1 MSDEANAPGRSTSR
15 GSVRETLQRVLA
27 QIQAQPARLGALLDE
42 TPEAL
47 IAFDAARNIL
57 HANARAAAVFG
68 YQPGELHGRSTEALI
83 PGRFRQPDAPPLRVT
98 DDLVQVEMPGLMRD
112 GQERTIEWCFGATR
126 TGAAAAFVMTVRDRL
141 ELDRALDA
149 LRASEQKFQLLI
161 NSVRDCAIF
170 MLDREGRV
178 SSWNTGAARIKG
190 WSTSE
195 IIGQPYEIFFTP
207 EDRSAGVPRSLL
219 GDALRDGAR
228 QVTGWRMRKD
238 GTRFWMQ
245 GSLTVL
251 RGPDGAVEGF
261 AKVTRDLTVQRHA
274 EENERRLIAER
285 AAREAAQAAEHRLR
299 ASQERMRRLQHMTA
313 ALSQAATPEDVATVV
328 LREASNAL
336 EAIGGTVFLLSENGR
351 ELEALEHRSPGGQ
364 GLAFELRSL
373 SLDLHLPHTD
383 AVRRRTAFYFESF
396 EDILRHYP
404 AVGDKLKRGSFEASA
419 VLPLVSRAAMVGV
432 LGLRFAER
440 RAFDATDRSLLATVA
455 DLCSQALDR
464 AGLFRTERAAR
475 AAAETAN
482 RSKDEFLAM
491 LGHEL
496 RNPLAPIRT
505 AVQLMKLRGDTSSAR
520 ERDVIERQVAH
531 LGRLV
536 DDLLDVSRVAR
547 GMISL
552 SKQPLEAAEIIDK
565 AVEMV
570 TPLLTQRA
578 QHLDVQ
584 VPRTGLRMNADPL
597 RLAQVIANLLDNAAK
612 YTMEGGHVW
621 VTAAREGDLVVIK
634 VRDDGSGITAE
645 LLPNV
650 FDLFVQG
657 AQSVARP
664 EGGLGLG
671 LALVKSFVG
680 LHGGTVSAASEGR
693 GRGSEF
699 VVRMPALA
707 AAEVPAAPHAPWDAP
722 PSSSKRILVVDDNE
736 DAGEMLAELL
746 RSMGHE
752 VQVAPDGPTALRHLR
767 GFPAEVAILDL
778 GLPVMDG
785 FELAR
790 QVRAQHE
797 AKPSEGRGKRPRL
810 IAVTGYG
817 RDRDVAES
825 RAAGF
830 DVHLVKPVDIG
841 ALVSALDPA
850 P

>member
-1 MSDEANAPGRSTSR
+1 VVDDVKTER
-15 GSVRETLQRVLA
+15 GSIARGGVREPLHRVLA
-27 QIQAQPARLGALLDE
+27 QVQADPARLSAILDA

-47 IAFDAARNIL
+47 IAFDARRKIL
-57 HANARAAAVFG
+57 HANARAGALFG
-68 YQPGELHGRSTEALI
+68 YQPAELEGRSTDTLI
-83 PGRFRQPDAPPLRVT
+83 PARLRQPDAPPMRAT
-98 DDLVQVEMPGLMRD
+98 QDLVQVELPGLMRD
-112 GQERTIEWCFGATR
+112 GQERTIEWCFGAAREADEPT
-126 TGAAAAFVMTVRDRL
+126 FVMTVRDRL
-141 ELDRALDA
+141 ELDHALEA
-149 LRASEQKFQLLI
+149 LHASEQRFHLLI
-161 NSVRDCAIF
+161 DSVRDCAIF
-170 MLDREGRV
+170 MLDRNGRV

-190 WSTSE
+190 WSTGE

-207 EDRSAGVPRSLL
+207 EDRAAGVPRSLL
-219 GDALRDGAR
+219 ADALRDGAR
-228 QVTGWRMRKD
+228 EVTGWRMRKD

-251 RGPDGAVEGF
+251 RGPDGTMEGF

-299 ASQERMRRLQHMTA
+299 ASEERLRRLQHMTA

-336 EAIGGTVFLLSENGR
+336 NASGGTVFMLTADGR
-351 ELEALEHRSPGGQ
+351 QLEALDHLSPSGI
-364 GLAFELRSL
+364 LMPELRRL
-373 SLDLHLPHTD
+373 SVDLHLPHTD
-383 AVRRRTAFYFESF
+383 AVRRRSGFYFDSF
-396 EDILRHYP
+396 EDLIGQYP
-404 AVGDKLKRGSFEASA
+404 AVADKVQRGSFEASA
-419 VLPLVSRAAMVGV
+419 VLPLIARDALVGV
-432 LGLRFAER
+432 LGLRFQEQG
-440 RAFDATDRSLLATVA
+440 AFDVTDRSLLATVA

-475 AAAETAN
+475 ATAETAN

-505 AVQLMKLRGDTSSAR
+505 AVQLMKLRGDPSSAR
-520 ERDVIERQVAH
+520 EREVIERQVAH

-547 GMISL
+547 GLISL
-552 SKQPLEAAEIIDK
+552 SKQPVEAADIIDK

-578 QHLDVQ
+578 QHLKLT
-584 VPRTGLRMNADPL
+584 VPRTGLRLNADPM

-612 YTMEGGHVW
+612 YTTEGGRVW
-621 VTAAREGDLVVIK
+621 VNAAREGDSIVIR
-634 VRDDGSGITAE
+634 VRDDGGGISAD
-645 LLPNV
+645 LLPKV

-671 LALVKSFVG
+671 LALVKSFVA
-680 LHGGTVSAASEGR
+680 LHGGTVAAASEGP
-693 GRGSEF
+693 GQGSEF
-699 VVRMPALA
+699 VVRLPALA
-707 AAEVPAAPHAPWDAP
+707 TAELPAAPPAESAAHAHGG
-722 PSSSKRILVVDDNE
+722 KRILVVDDNE

-752 VQVAPDGPTALRHLR
+752 VQVAPDGPTALRHLLS
-767 GFPAEVAILDL
+767 FPAEVAILDL

-797 AKPSEGRGKRPRL
+797 AQAGAKRGERPRL

-817 RDRDVAES
+817 RDRDIAES
-825 RAAGF
+825 RSAGF

>member
-1 MSDEANAPGRSTSR
+1 VSVETKAADGSAPRS
-15 GSVRETLQRVLA
+15 GVRETLHRVLGELRA
-27 QIQAQPARLGALLDE
+27 EPARLVALLDA

-47 IAFDAARNIL
+47 IAFDAARKIL

-68 YQPGELHGRSTEALI
+68 YQSAELRGRSTDLLI
-83 PGRFRQPDAPPLRVT
+83 PARLRQPDAPPMRAT
-98 DDLVQVEMPGLMRD
+98 DDLVQIELPGLTHD

-126 TGAAAAFVMTVRDRL
+126 AGDAPTFVMTVRDRL
-141 ELDRALDA
+141 ELDHALDA

-161 NSVRDCAIF
+161 NSVSDCAIF
-170 MLDREGRV
+170 MLDRQGRV

-190 WSTSE
+190 WSTAE

-207 EDRSAGVPRSLL
+207 EDRATGVPRSLL

-285 AAREAAQAAEHRLR
+285 AAREAAQAAENRLR
-299 ASQERMRRLQHMTA
+299 ASEERLRRLQRLTA
-313 ALSQAATPEDVATVV
+313 ALSQAATPENVAAVV
-328 LREASNAL
+328 LREASSAVNAS
-336 EAIGGTVFLLSENGR
+336 GGTVFLLTGNGR
-351 ELEALEHRSPGGQ
+351 ELEALDHRSQGA
-364 GLAFELRSL
+364 GLAPELQRL
-373 SLDLHLPHTD
+373 SLDVHIPHTD
-383 AVRRRTAFYFESF
+383 AVRRRSPFYFESF
-396 EDILRHYP
+396 EDLVRLYP
-404 AVGDKLKRGSFEASA
+404 AVADKVQRGSFEASA
-419 VLPLVSRAAMVGV
+419 VLPLVARDQLVGV

-440 RAFDATDRSLLATVA
+440 RTFEATDRSLLATVA
-455 DLCSQALDR
+455 DVCSQALDR
-464 AGLFRTERAAR
+464 AGLFRNERAAR
-475 AAAETAN
+475 AAAETAS

-505 AVQLMKLRGDTSSAR
+505 AVQLMKLRGDPSSAR

-547 GMISL
+547 GLISL
-552 SKQPLEAAEIIDK
+552 SKQPVEAADIIDK

-578 QHLDVQ
+578 QHLTVT
-584 VPRTGLRMNADPL
+584 VPRTGLRLNADPM
-597 RLAQVIANLLDNAAK
+597 RMAQVVANLLDNAAK
-612 YTMEGGHVW
+612 YTTEGGRVW
-621 VTAAREGDLVVIK
+621 VNAAREGDSIVIR
-634 VRDDGSGITAE
+634 VRDDGGGITAE

-680 LHGGTVSAASEGR
+680 LHGGTVSAASEGP

-699 VVRMPALA
+699 EVRLPALA
-707 AAEVPAAPHAPWDAP
+707 TAEMPAAPPVQVEAHAAP
-722 PSSSKRILVVDDNE
+722 GKRILVVDDNE

-752 VQVAPDGPTALRHLR
+752 VQVAHDGPTALRHLR

-797 AKPSEGRGKRPRL
+797 GKQGPDKRPRL

-817 RDRDVAES
+817 RDRDIAES